1 MAAKPEEFSMT
12 IKSIVSEKLFPPVI
26 YIEEA
31 VIGLPD
37 GTESGNWQ
45 TKPTQKSVKYVRA
58 DVEKPET

>member
-1 MAAKPEEFSMT
+1 
-12 IKSIVSEKLFPPVI
+12 VSEKLFPPVI